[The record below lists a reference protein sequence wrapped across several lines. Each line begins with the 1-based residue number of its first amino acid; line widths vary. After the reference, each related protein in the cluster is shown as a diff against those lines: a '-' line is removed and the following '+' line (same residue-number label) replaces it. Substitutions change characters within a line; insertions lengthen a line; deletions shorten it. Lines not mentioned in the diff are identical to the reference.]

1 VRLPFK
7 FQTIR
12 QVLTVG
18 FSLLIVLL
26 LGAGAV
32 GWVSMNRMA
41 DQVSETLADAQQ
53 DAKQASDFSN
63 VVTQEI
69 QAANTY
75 LSDQDAKSD
84 AEFRRLGWEAHRLHR
99 DFGSHRD
106 AMAEQIMRTVAIDTT
121 LARVE
126 AAFALSHRL
135 TDLGRLDEAHAEA
148 QRARKMVPGLL
159 EQLTG
164 LEHSRAQQLAAMSAD
179 LRTQAT
185 ARSRLLVI
193 VISVATLL
201 AIMIVIRTGRAVA
214 RPLRL
219 LVKHAVQLSHGDLQQ
234 RTESEMPGE
243 FRTLAEAMNH
253 ATVALSRIAAG
264 AARTADEV
272 AQSAADL
279 ASASKQISASAGEV
293 ADAVEEVSHGAESQV
308 AQLRQ
313 VNEALDGIRTRGDNL
328 VGGAQEVHG
337 LASAIEAEAEAKRI
351 EIDRALKILFDV
363 RSIVEQAAAQV
374 RELNTS
380 ASEINKFVISVGRIA
395 EQTNLLSLN
404 AAIEAARAGEAGRG
418 FAVVAGEVRKLADQ
432 TQAAADDV
440 VKMTDS
446 VTTRVLA
453 TSKAMEQGVTQVGEI
468 ERVSHD
474 LDSALSTIL
483 AAAER
488 TRAAA
493 AMVTTAATENARA
506 VDSAAANLSLVARTA
521 ESHATS
527 AMEVSASTEE
537 QSAACE
543 QMSMAST
550 QLFHGSH
557 ALRDLVGELKTDGV
571 VGTTEMQT
579 PASAAAPAG
588 ENEGGAAE
596 DETPS
601 PHPRFTPPHPQPP
614 VKKVA

>member
-1 VRLPFK
+1 VKLPFK
-7 FQTIR
+7 FHTIR

-18 FSLLIVLL
+18 FSFLILLL

-32 GWVSMNRMA
+32 GWISMAQMANR
-41 DQVSETLADAQQ
+41 VSETLSDAQR

-84 AEFRRLGWEAHRLHR
+84 ADFRRLGWEAHRLHR
-99 DFGSHRD
+99 NFSTRRD
-106 AMAEQIMRTVAIDTT
+106 LLGEQIARTVAIDTT

-126 AAFALSHRL
+126 SSFALSHRL
-135 TDLGRLDEAHAEA
+135 TDLGRLDEAHVEA
-148 QRARKMVPGLL
+148 QKARKMVPGLL

-164 LEHSRAQQLAAMSAD
+164 LEHSRAQQLAAMSSD
-179 LRTQAT
+179 LRSQAT
-185 ARSRLLVI
+185 ARSRVLVS
-193 VISVATLL
+193 VILVATLL
-201 AIMIVIRTGRAVA
+201 AIMIVMRTGRAVG

-219 LVKHAVQLSHGDLQQ
+219 LVRHAVQLSQGDLQQ
-234 RTESEMPGE
+234 RTEGEMPGE
-243 FRTLAEAMNH
+243 FRTLADAMNH
-253 ATVALSRIAAG
+253 ATIALSKIASG

-272 AQSAADL
+272 AASASDL
-279 ASASKQISASAGEV
+279 LSASKQISASAGEV

-363 RSIVEQAAAQV
+363 RTIVEQAAGQV

-380 ASEINKFVISVGRIA
+380 ASEINKFVVSVSRIA

-440 VKMTDS
+440 VKMTES

-453 TSKAMEQGVTQVGEI
+453 TSKAMEQGVIQVGEI
-468 ERVSHD
+468 ERVSRE

-493 AMVTTAATENARA
+493 ATVTTAATENARA
-506 VDSAAANLSLVARTA
+506 VDSAAANLGLIARTA
-521 ESHATS
+521 ESHATA
-527 AMEVSASTEE
+527 AMQVSASTEE

-557 ALRDLVGELKTDGV
+557 TLRDLVGELKTETSVTPPATEGV
-571 VGTTEMQT
+571 
-579 PASAAAPAG
+579 
-588 ENEGGAAE
+588 AE
-596 DETPS
+596 ES
-601 PHPRFTPPHPQPP
+601 PHPRLTPPNPQPP
-614 VKKVA
+614 LARKVA

>member
-1 VRLPFK
+1 MKLPFK
-7 FQTIR
+7 FHTIR

-18 FSLLIVLL
+18 FSFLILLL

-32 GWVSMNRMA
+32 GWISMAQMANR
-41 DQVSETLADAQQ
+41 VSETLADAQR

-99 DFGSHRD
+99 NFSTRRD
-106 AMAEQIMRTVAIDTT
+106 LLGEQIARTVALDTT

-126 AAFALSHRL
+126 SSFALSHRL
-135 TDLGRLDEAHAEA
+135 TDLGRLDEAHVEA
-148 QRARKMVPGLL
+148 QKARKMVPGLL

-164 LEHSRAQQLAAMSAD
+164 LEHSRAQQLAAMSSD
-179 LRTQAT
+179 LRSQAT
-185 ARSRLLVI
+185 ARSRVLVS
-193 VISVATLL
+193 VILVATLL
-201 AIMIVIRTGRAVA
+201 AIMIVMRTGRAVG

-219 LVKHAVQLSHGDLQQ
+219 LVKHAVQLSQGDLQQ
-234 RTESEMPGE
+234 RAEGEMPGE
-243 FRTLAEAMNH
+243 FRTLADAMNH
-253 ATVALSRIAAG
+253 ATIALSKIASG
-264 AARTADEV
+264 AAKTADEV
-272 AQSAADL
+272 AASASDL
-279 ASASKQISASAGEV
+279 LSASKQISASAGEV

-363 RSIVEQAAAQV
+363 RTIVEQAAGQV

-380 ASEINKFVISVGRIA
+380 ASEINKFVVSVSRIA

-440 VKMTDS
+440 VKMTES

-453 TSKAMEQGVTQVGEI
+453 TSKAMEQGVIQVGEI
-468 ERVSHD
+468 ERVSRE

-493 AMVTTAATENARA
+493 ATVTTAATENARA
-506 VDSAAANLSLVARTA
+506 VDSAAANLGLIARTA
-521 ESHATS
+521 ESHATA
-527 AMEVSASTEE
+527 AMQVSASTEE

-557 ALRDLVGELKTDGV
+557 TLRDLVGELKTETSV
-571 VGTTEMQT
+571 TPPATE
-579 PASAAAPAG
+579 AV
-588 ENEGGAAE
+588 AE
-596 DETPS
+596 ES
-601 PHPRFTPPHPQPP
+601 PHPRLTPPNPQPP
-614 VKKVA
+614 LARKVA

>member
-1 VRLPFK
+1 MRTFYR

-18 FSLLIVLL
+18 FSFLILLLIS
-26 LGAGAV
+26 AGAV
-32 GWVSMNRMA
+32 GWFSMTRMA
-41 DQVSETLADAQQ
+41 DEVTKTLAGAQQ

-75 LSDQDAKSD
+75 LSDQDSKSEAD
-84 AEFRRLGWEAHRLHR
+84 FRRLGWEAHRLHR
-99 DFGSHRD
+99 TFTSNPD
-106 AMAEQIMRTVAIDTT
+106 ALAEQIVRTVAIDTT

-126 AAFALSHRL
+126 SAFALSHRL
-135 TDLGRLDEAHAEA
+135 TDLGRLDDAHTEA
-148 QRARKMVPGLL
+148 QRARKLVPSLL

-164 LEHSRAQQLAAMSAD
+164 LEHARAQQLSAMSD
-179 LRTQAT
+179 SLRSQSV
-185 ARSRLLVI
+185 ARSRLLVSVI
-193 VISVATLL
+193 VIATLI
-201 AIMIVIRTGRAVA
+201 AIMIVLRTGRAVG

-234 RTESEMPGE
+234 RTEGDMPGE
-243 FRTLAEAMNH
+243 FRTLADAMNH
-253 ATVALSRIAAG
+253 ATIALSRIASG
-264 AARTADEV
+264 AATTAEEV
-272 AQSAADL
+272 AQSASDL
-279 ASASKQISASAGEV
+279 LSASKQISASAGEV

-328 VGGAQEVHG
+328 VGGAQEVHS
-337 LASAIEAEAEAKRI
+337 LASAIEAEAQDKRV

-363 RSIVEQAAAQV
+363 RTIVEQAAGQV
-374 RELNTS
+374 RELNTT
-380 ASEINKFVISVGRIA
+380 ATDINKFVVSVSRIA

-418 FAVVAGEVRKLADQ
+418 FGVVASEVRKLADQ

-440 VKMTDS
+440 VKMTET
-446 VTTRVLA
+446 VTMRVAA
-453 TSKAMEQGVTQVGEI
+453 TSKAMEQGVVQVGEI
-468 ERVSHD
+468 ERVSRE

-488 TRAAA
+488 TRTAAA
-493 AMVTTAATENARA
+493 TVTTAATENARA
-506 VDSAAANLSLVARTA
+506 VDSAAANLGLVARTA
-521 ESHATS
+521 ESHATA

-557 ALRDLVGELKTDGV
+557 VLRDLVGELKTSAPVAPVESEAGKPVDS
-571 VGTTEMQT
+571 GTVLK
-579 PASAAAPAG
+579 PIP
-588 ENEGGAAE
+588 
-596 DETPS
+596 
-601 PHPRFTPPHPQPP
+601 TPPHSSPQ
-614 VKKVA
+614 VKRVA

>member
-1 VRLPFK
+1 MRTFYR

-18 FSLLIVLL
+18 FSFLILLLIS
-26 LGAGAV
+26 AGAV
-32 GWVSMNRMA
+32 GWFSMRRMA
-41 DQVSETLADAQQ
+41 DDVTRTLAGAEQ
-53 DAKQASDFSN
+53 DARQASDFSN

-75 LSDQDAKSD
+75 LSDQDSKSD
-84 AEFRRLGWEAHRLHR
+84 ADFRALGWEAHRLHR
-99 DFGSHRD
+99 NFASNPD
-106 AMAEQIMRTVAIDTT
+106 ALAEQIVRTVAIDTT

-126 AAFALSHRL
+126 SAFALSHRL

-148 QRARKMVPGLL
+148 QRARKLVPSLL

-164 LEHSRAQQLAAMSAD
+164 LEHSRAKQLAAMSD
-179 LRTQAT
+179 RLRSQSV
-185 ARSRLLVI
+185 ARSRLLVSVI
-193 VISVATLL
+193 VIATLIAL
-201 AIMIVIRTGRAVA
+201 MIVLRTGRAVG

-219 LVKHAVQLSHGDLQQ
+219 LVRHAVQLSHGDLQQ
-234 RTESEMPGE
+234 RTEGDMPGE
-243 FRTLAEAMNH
+243 FRTLADAMNH
-253 ATVALSRIAAG
+253 ATIALSRIASG
-264 AARTADEV
+264 AATTAEEV
-272 AQSAADL
+272 AQSASDL

-328 VGGAQEVHG
+328 VGGAQEVHS
-337 LASAIEAEAEAKRI
+337 LASAIEAEAQDKRV

-363 RSIVEQAAAQV
+363 RTIVEQAAGQV
-374 RELNTS
+374 RELNTT
-380 ASEINKFVISVGRIA
+380 ATDINKFVVSVSRIA

-418 FAVVAGEVRKLADQ
+418 FGVVASEVRKLADQ

-440 VKMTDS
+440 VKMTET
-446 VTTRVLA
+446 VTMRVAA
-453 TSKAMEQGVTQVGEI
+453 TSKAMEQGVIQVGEI
-468 ERVSHD
+468 ERVSRE
-474 LDSALSTIL
+474 LDAALSTIL
-483 AAAER
+483 AAAEKTR
-488 TRAAA
+488 TAAA
-493 AMVTTAATENARA
+493 GVTTAATENARA
-506 VDSAAANLSLVARTA
+506 VDSAAANLGLVARTA
-521 ESHATS
+521 ESHATA

-557 ALRDLVGELKTDGV
+557 VLRDLVGELKTTAAVVPAQPEPSKPVDSGV
-571 VGTTEMQT
+571 L
-579 PASAAAPAG
+579 
-588 ENEGGAAE
+588 
-596 DETPS
+596 
-601 PHPRFTPPHPQPP
+601 PRPLTTPPHPSPA
-614 VKKVA
+614 VKRVA

>member
-1 VRLPFK
+1 MRLTFK

-12 QVLTVG
+12 QVLAVG
-18 FSLLIVLL
+18 FSFLILLL

-32 GWVSMNRMA
+32 GWISMAQMA
-41 DQVSETLADAQQ
+41 DRVTETLADAQQ

-84 AEFRRLGWEAHRLHR
+84 ADFRRLGWEAHRLPRNFNARR
-99 DFGSHRD
+99 DV
-106 AMAEQIMRTVAIDTT
+106 AEQIARTVAIDTT

-126 AAFALSHRL
+126 SSFALSHRL

-148 QRARKMVPGLL
+148 QKARKMVPGLL

-164 LEHSRAQQLAAMSAD
+164 LEHSRAQQLAGMSAD
-179 LRTQAT
+179 LRGQAT
-185 ARSRLLVI
+185 ERSRILVS
-193 VISVATLL
+193 VIIVATLL
-201 AIMIVIRTGRAVA
+201 ALMIVLRTGRAVG
-214 RPLRL
+214 RPLRA
-219 LVKHAVQLSHGDLQQ
+219 LVRHAVQLSHGDLQQ
-234 RTESEMPGE
+234 RTEGEMPGE
-243 FRTLAEAMNH
+243 FRTLADAMNH
-253 ATVALSRIAAG
+253 ATIALSRIASG
-264 AARTADEV
+264 AAKTADEV
-272 AQSAADL
+272 AQSASDL
-279 ASASKQISASAGEV
+279 LSASKQISASAGEV

-351 EIDRALKILFDV
+351 DIDRSLKILFDV
-363 RSIVEQAAAQV
+363 RTIVEQAAGQV

-380 ASEINKFVISVGRIA
+380 ANEINKFVISVSRIA

-440 VKMTDS
+440 VKMTES
-446 VTTRVLA
+446 VMTRVLA
-453 TSKAMEQGVTQVGEI
+453 TSKAMEQGVKQVGEI
-468 ERVSHD
+468 ELVSRE
-474 LDSALSTIL
+474 LDSALTTIL

-493 AMVTTAATENARA
+493 SAVTTAATENARA
-506 VDSAAANLSLVARTA
+506 VDSAAANLGLVARTA
-521 ESHATS
+521 ESHATA
-527 AMEVSASTEE
+527 AMQVSASTEE

-557 ALRDLVGELKTDGV
+557 VLRDLVGELKT
-571 VGTTEMQT
+571 
-579 PASAAAPAG
+579 
-588 ENEGGAAE
+588 
-596 DETPS
+596 ETPVTPLATEAVAQES
-601 PHPRFTPPHPQPP
+601 RHPRLTPPHPQPP
-614 VKKVA
+614 LARKVA

>member
-1 VRLPFK
+1 MKLTFK

-12 QVLTVG
+12 QVLAVG
-18 FSLLIVLL
+18 FSFLILLL

-32 GWVSMNRMA
+32 GWISMAQMA
-41 DQVSETLADAQQ
+41 DRVTETLADAQQ

-99 DFGSHRD
+99 NFSARRD
-106 AMAEQIMRTVAIDTT
+106 VAEQIGRTVAIDTT

-126 AAFALSHRL
+126 SSFALSHRL

-148 QRARKMVPGLL
+148 QKARKMVPGLL

-164 LEHSRAQQLAAMSAD
+164 LEHSRAQQLAGMSAD
-179 LRTQAT
+179 LRGQAT
-185 ARSRLLVI
+185 ARSRILVS
-193 VISVATLL
+193 VIIVATLL
-201 AIMIVIRTGRAVA
+201 ALMIVLRTGRAVG
-214 RPLRL
+214 RPLRA
-219 LVKHAVQLSHGDLQQ
+219 LVKHAVQLSLGDLQQ
-234 RTESEMPGE
+234 RTEGEMPGE
-243 FRTLAEAMNH
+243 FRTLADAMNH
-253 ATVALSRIAAG
+253 ATIALSRIASG
-264 AARTADEV
+264 AAKTADEV
-272 AQSAADL
+272 AQSASDL
-279 ASASKQISASAGEV
+279 LSASKQISASAGEV

-351 EIDRALKILFDV
+351 DIDRALKILFDV
-363 RSIVEQAAAQV
+363 RTIVEQAAGQV

-380 ASEINKFVISVGRIA
+380 ASEINKFVVSVSRIA

-440 VKMTDS
+440 VKMTES

-453 TSKAMEQGVTQVGEI
+453 TSKAMEQGVIQVGEI
-468 ERVSHD
+468 ERVSRE

-488 TRAAA
+488 ARAAA
-493 AMVTTAATENARA
+493 SAVTTAATENARA
-506 VDSAAANLSLVARTA
+506 VDSAATNLGLVARTA
-521 ESHATS
+521 ESHATA
-527 AMEVSASTEE
+527 AMQVSASTEE

-557 ALRDLVGELKTDGV
+557 VLRDLVGELKT
-571 VGTTEMQT
+571 
-579 PASAAAPAG
+579 
-588 ENEGGAAE
+588 
-596 DETPS
+596 ETPVTPLATEAVAQVS
-601 PHPRFTPPHPQPP
+601 PHPRLTPPHPQPP
-614 VKKVA
+614 LARKVA

>member
-1 VRLPFK
+1 MRLPFK

-18 FSLLIVLL
+18 FGFLILLM

-32 GWVSMNRMA
+32 GWVSMAQMA
-41 DQVSETLADAQQ
+41 DRVTETLANAQQ

-99 DFGSHRD
+99 NFGADGIVSAD
-106 AMAEQIMRTVAIDTT
+106 QTARTVAIDTT

-126 AAFALSHRL
+126 SSFALSHRL
-135 TDLGRLDEAHAEA
+135 TDLGRLDEAHVEA
-148 QRARKMVPGLL
+148 QKARRMVPGLL
-159 EQLTG
+159 EQLTK
-164 LEHSRAQQLAAMSAD
+164 LEHSRAQQLAGMSAD
-179 LRTQAT
+179 LRGQAT
-185 ARSRLLVI
+185 ARSRILV
-193 VISVATLL
+193 SVVMVAMLL
-201 AIMIVIRTGRAVA
+201 AIMIVIRTGRAVG

-219 LVKHAVQLSHGDLQQ
+219 LVRHAVQLSHGDLQQ
-234 RTESEMPGE
+234 RTEGEMPGE
-243 FRTLAEAMNH
+243 FRTLADAMNH
-253 ATVALSRIAAG
+253 ATIALSRIASG
-264 AARTADEV
+264 AAKTADEV
-272 AQSAADL
+272 AQSASDL
-279 ASASKQISASAGEV
+279 LSASKQISASAGEV

-351 EIDRALKILFDV
+351 DIDRALKILFDV
-363 RSIVEQAAAQV
+363 RTIVEQAAAQV

-380 ASEINKFVISVGRIA
+380 ASEINKFVVSVSRIA

-440 VKMTDS
+440 VKMTES
-446 VTTRVLA
+446 VTTRVQA

-468 ERVSHD
+468 ERVSRE

-493 AMVTTAATENARA
+493 ATVTTAATENARA
-506 VDSAAANLSLVARTA
+506 VDSAAANLGLVARTA
-521 ESHATS
+521 ESHATA
-527 AMEVSASTEE
+527 AMQVSASTEE

-557 ALRDLVGELKTDGV
+557 TLRDLVGELKTD
-571 VGTTEMQT
+571 T
-579 PASAAAPAG
+579 PVTPLPT
-588 ENEGGAAE
+588 
-596 DETPS
+596 DEVAKES
-601 PHPRFTPPHPQPP
+601 PHPRLTPPNPQPP
-614 VKKVA
+614 LAKKVA

>member
-1 VRLPFK
+1 MKLPFK
-7 FQTIR
+7 FHTIR

-18 FSLLIVLL
+18 FSFLILLL

-32 GWVSMNRMA
+32 GWISMAQMANR
-41 DQVSETLADAQQ
+41 VSETLADAQR

-99 DFGSHRD
+99 NFSTRRD
-106 AMAEQIMRTVAIDTT
+106 LLGEQIARTVALDTT

-126 AAFALSHRL
+126 SSFALSHRL
-135 TDLGRLDEAHAEA
+135 TDLGRLDEAHVEA
-148 QRARKMVPGLL
+148 QKARKMVPGLL

-164 LEHSRAQQLAAMSAD
+164 LEHSRAQQLAAMSSD
-179 LRTQAT
+179 LRSQAT
-185 ARSRLLVI
+185 ARSRVLVS
-193 VISVATLL
+193 VILVATLL
-201 AIMIVIRTGRAVA
+201 AIMIVMRTGRAVG

-219 LVKHAVQLSHGDLQQ
+219 LVKHAVQLSQGDLQQ
-234 RTESEMPGE
+234 RAEGEMPGE
-243 FRTLAEAMNH
+243 FRTLADAMNH
-253 ATVALSRIAAG
+253 ATIALSKIASG
-264 AARTADEV
+264 AAKTADEV
-272 AQSAADL
+272 AASASDL
-279 ASASKQISASAGEV
+279 LSASKQISASAGEV

-363 RSIVEQAAAQV
+363 RTIVEQAAGQV

-380 ASEINKFVISVGRIA
+380 ASEINKFVVSVSRIA

-440 VKMTDS
+440 VKMTES

-453 TSKAMEQGVTQVGEI
+453 TSKAMEQGVIQVGEI
-468 ERVSHD
+468 ERVSRE

-493 AMVTTAATENARA
+493 ATVTTAATENARA
-506 VDSAAANLSLVARTA
+506 VDSAAANLGLIARTA
-521 ESHATS
+521 ESHATA
-527 AMEVSASTEE
+527 AMQVSASTEE

-557 ALRDLVGELKTDGV
+557 TLRDLVGELKTETSVTPPATEAV
-571 VGTTEMQT
+571 VE
-579 PASAAAPAG
+579 
-588 ENEGGAAE
+588 E
-596 DETPS
+596 S
-601 PHPRFTPPHPQPP
+601 PHPRLTPPNPQPP
-614 VKKVA
+614 LARKVA

>member
-1 VRLPFK
+1 MISSFRFT
-7 FQTIR
+7 TIR
-12 QVLTVG
+12 QVLTIG
-18 FSLLIVLL
+18 FTLLIVLL
-26 LGAGAV
+26 LAAGAV
-32 GWVSMNRMA
+32 GWISMRRMA
-41 DQVSETLADAQQ
+41 MDVGQTLADAQL

-75 LSDQDAKSD
+75 LSDQDTKSE

-99 DFGSHRD
+99 TFSTRQD
-106 AMAEQIMRTVAIDTT
+106 MLAEQIARTVAIDTT

-135 TDLGRLDEAHAEA
+135 TDLGRLDEAHVEA
-148 QRARKMVPGLL
+148 QNARRMVPSLL

-164 LEHSRAQQLAAMSAD
+164 LEHSRAQQLAGMA
-179 LRTQAT
+179 AT
-185 ARSRLLVI
+185 LQSQSIARSRLLVSVI
-193 VISVATLL
+193 VIATLL
-201 AIMIVIRTGRAVA
+201 ALMIVVRTGRAVG

-234 RTESEMPGE
+234 RTEGEMPGE
-243 FRTLAEAMNH
+243 FRTLADAMNH
-253 ATVALSRIAAG
+253 ATAALSRIASG

-272 AQSAADL
+272 AQSASDL

-351 EIDRALKILFDV
+351 EIDRALTILFDV
-363 RSIVEQAAAQV
+363 RTIVQQAAAEV
-374 RELNTS
+374 RELNTT
-380 ASEINKFVISVGRIA
+380 ASDINKFVISVSRIA

-440 VKMTDS
+440 VKMTET
-446 VTTRVLA
+446 VTARVAA
-453 TSKAMEQGVTQVGEI
+453 TSKAMEQGVSQVGEI
-468 ERVSHD
+468 ERVSRE

-483 AAAER
+483 GAAER

-493 AMVTTAATENARA
+493 GMVTTAATENARA
-506 VDSAAANLSLVARTA
+506 VESAAANLGLVARTA

-557 ALRDLVGELKTDGV
+557 ALLDLVSELKTA
-571 VGTTEMQT
+571 T
-579 PASAAAPAG
+579 PITPPTNEAVPEKPAG
-588 ENEGGAAE
+588 
-596 DETPS
+596 
-601 PHPRFTPPHPQPP
+601 PRLTPPRPRPP
-614 VKKVA
+614 EVKKVA

>member
-1 VRLPFK
+1 MKLGYR

-12 QVLTVG
+12 EVLTVG
-18 FSLLIVLL
+18 FSFLILL
-26 LGAGAV
+26 LLSAGAV
-32 GWVSMNRMA
+32 GWVSMTRMA
-41 DQVSETLADAQQ
+41 DQVTLALAEAQQ

-63 VVTQEI
+63 VVTQEV

-75 LSDQDAKSD
+75 LSDQDARSD
-84 AEFRRLGWEAHRLHR
+84 ADFRRLGWEAHRLHR
-99 DFGSHRD
+99 SFSSRPDVL
-106 AMAEQIMRTVAIDTT
+106 AEQILRTVAIDTT

-126 AAFALSHRL
+126 SAFALSHRL
-135 TDLGRLDEAHAEA
+135 TDLGRFDDAHAEA
-148 QRARKMVPGLL
+148 QRARKLVPSLL

-164 LEHSRAQQLAAMSAD
+164 LEHARAQQLSRTSD
-179 LRTQAT
+179 TLRAQSV
-185 ARSRLLVI
+185 ARSRLLVS
-193 VISVATLL
+193 VIIVATLI
-201 AIMIVIRTGRAVA
+201 AIMIVMRTGSAVGK
-214 RPLRL
+214 PLRL

-234 RTESEMPGE
+234 NIEGDMPGE
-243 FRTLAEAMNH
+243 FRTLADAMNH
-253 ATVALSRIAAG
+253 ATIALSRIASG
-264 AARTADEV
+264 AAKTADEV
-272 AQSAADL
+272 AQSASDL

-328 VGGAQEVHG
+328 VGGAQEVHS
-337 LASAIEAEAEAKRI
+337 LASAIEAEAESKRV

-363 RSIVEQAAAQV
+363 RSIVEQAAGQV
-374 RELNTS
+374 RELSTT
-380 ASEINKFVISVGRIA
+380 ASDINKFVVSVGRIA

-418 FAVVAGEVRKLADQ
+418 FGVVAGEVRKLADQ

-440 VKMTDS
+440 VKMTET
-446 VTTRVLA
+446 VTMRVAA

-474 LDSALSTIL
+474 LDAALSTIL

-493 AMVTTAATENARA
+493 AGVTTAATENARA
-506 VDSAAANLSLVARTA
+506 VDSAAANLGLVARTA
-521 ESHATS
+521 ESHATA

-557 ALRDLVGELKTDGV
+557 MLIHLVSELKTTV
-571 VGTTEMQT
+571 V
-579 PASAAAPAG
+579 SSAPAP
-588 ENEGGAAE
+588 EPESLGAVK
-596 DETPS
+596 PI
-601 PHPRFTPPHPQPP
+601 PTPPHPSPRI
-614 VKKVA
+614 KRVA

>member
-1 VRLPFK
+1 MKSLYR

-18 FSLLIVLL
+18 FTFLILLLIS
-26 LGAGAV
+26 AGAV
-32 GWVSMNRMA
+32 GWVSMSRMA
-41 DQVSETLADAQQ
+41 DEVSRTLSDAQQ
-53 DAKQASDFSN
+53 DARQASDFSN

-75 LSDQDAKSD
+75 LSDQDSRSD
-84 AEFRRLGWEAHRLHR
+84 ADFRRLGWEAHSLHR
-99 DFGSHRD
+99 NFNSGSD
-106 AMAEQIMRTVAIDTT
+106 AIAEQIARTVAIDTT
-121 LARVE
+121 LASVE
-126 AAFALSHRL
+126 SAFALSHRL
-135 TDLGRLDEAHAEA
+135 TDLGRLDEAHVEA
-148 QRARKMVPGLL
+148 QRARKMVPPLL

-164 LEHSRAQQLAAMSAD
+164 LEHARATQLASMSD
-179 LRTQAT
+179 NLRKQSV
-185 ARSRLLVI
+185 ARSRLLVSVI
-193 VISVATLL
+193 VVATLI
-201 AIMIVIRTGRAVA
+201 AIMIVMRTGRAVG

-219 LVKHAVQLSHGDLQQ
+219 LVRHAVQLSHGDLQQ
-234 RTESEMPGE
+234 RTDADMPGE
-243 FRTLAEAMNH
+243 FRTLADAMNH
-253 ATVALSRIAAG
+253 ASIALSRIVSG
-264 AARTADEV
+264 AATTAEEV
-272 AQSAADL
+272 AQSASDL

-328 VGGAQEVHG
+328 VGGAQEVHS
-337 LASAIEAEAEAKRI
+337 LASSIEAEAHDKRL

-363 RSIVEQAAAQV
+363 RTIVEQAAAQV
-374 RELNTS
+374 RELNTT
-380 ASEINKFVISVGRIA
+380 ATDINKFVVSVSRIA

-418 FAVVAGEVRKLADQ
+418 FGVVASEVRKLADQ

-440 VKMTDS
+440 VKMTET
-446 VTTRVLA
+446 VTTRVAA
-453 TSKAMEQGVTQVGEI
+453 TSKAMEQGVIQVGEI
-468 ERVSHD
+468 ERVSRE

-483 AAAER
+483 SAAER
-488 TRAAA
+488 TRTAASA
-493 AMVTTAATENARA
+493 VTTAATENARA

-543 QMSMAST
+543 QMSLAST

-557 ALRDLVGELKTDGV
+557 VLRDLVGELKT
-571 VGTTEMQT
+571 
-579 PASAAAPAG
+579 AAPV
-588 ENEGGAAE
+588 AAVE
-596 DETPS
+596 AKPVESS
-601 PHPRFTPPHPQPP
+601 PMARPIPTPPHPSPQ
-614 VKKVA
+614 VKRVA

>member
-1 VRLPFK
+1 MKSLYR

-18 FSLLIVLL
+18 FSFLIFLLIS
-26 LGAGAV
+26 AGAV
-32 GWVSMNRMA
+32 GWVSMRRMA
-41 DQVSETLADAQQ
+41 DDVTRTLGDAQQ

-75 LSDQDAKSD
+75 LSDQDSKSD
-84 AEFRRLGWEAHRLHR
+84 ADFRRLGWEAHRLHR
-99 DFGSHRD
+99 TFGSGPD
-106 AMAEQIMRTVAIDTT
+106 ALAEQIARTVAIDTT

-126 AAFALSHRL
+126 SAFALSHRL
-135 TDLGRLDEAHAEA
+135 TDLGRLDDAHVEA
-148 QRARKMVPGLL
+148 QRARKLVPSLL

-164 LEHSRAQQLAAMSAD
+164 LEHARAQQLAAMSQS
-179 LRTQAT
+179 LRNQSV
-185 ARSRLLVI
+185 ARSRLLVSVI
-193 VISVATLL
+193 VVATLI
-201 AIMIVIRTGRAVA
+201 AIMIVMRTGRAVG

-234 RTESEMPGE
+234 RTVGDMPGE
-243 FRTLAEAMNH
+243 FQTLADAMNH
-253 ATVALSRIAAG
+253 ATISLSRIASG
-264 AARTADEV
+264 AAKTAEEV
-272 AQSAADL
+272 AHSASDL

-313 VNEALDGIRTRGDNL
+313 VNEALDSIRTRGDNL
-328 VGGAQEVHG
+328 VGGAQEVHS
-337 LASAIEAEAEAKRI
+337 LASSIEAEAHDKRL

-363 RSIVEQAAAQV
+363 RTIVEQAAGQV
-374 RELNTS
+374 RELNTT
-380 ASEINKFVISVGRIA
+380 ATDINKFVVSVSRIA

-418 FAVVAGEVRKLADQ
+418 FGVVAGEVRKLADQ

-440 VKMTDS
+440 VKMTDT
-446 VTTRVLA
+446 VTMRVAA
-453 TSKAMEQGVTQVGEI
+453 TSKAMEQGVIQVGEI
-468 ERVSHD
+468 ERVSRE

-483 AAAER
+483 SAAER
-488 TRAAA
+488 TRTAA

-506 VDSAAANLSLVARTA
+506 VDSAAANLGLVARTA
-521 ESHATS
+521 ESHATA

-557 ALRDLVGELKTDGV
+557 ALLDLVGELKT
-571 VGTTEMQT
+571 
-579 PASAAAPAG
+579 AAPV
-588 ENEGGAAE
+588 
-596 DETPS
+596 TPVEPKPVAS
-601 PHPRFTPPHPQPP
+601 DTVPRSIPTPPHPSPR
-614 VKKVA
+614 VKRVA

>member
-1 VRLPFK
+1 
-7 FQTIR
+7 
-12 QVLTVG
+12 
-18 FSLLIVLL
+18 
-26 LGAGAV
+26 
-32 GWVSMNRMA
+32 
-41 DQVSETLADAQQ
+41 
-53 DAKQASDFSN
+53 
-63 VVTQEI
+63 
-69 QAANTY
+69 
-75 LSDQDAKSD
+75 
-84 AEFRRLGWEAHRLHR
+84 
-99 DFGSHRD
+99 
-106 AMAEQIMRTVAIDTT
+106 
-121 LARVE
+121 
-126 AAFALSHRL
+126 L
-135 TDLGRLDEAHAEA
+135 TDLGRLVETHVEA
-148 QRARKMVPGLL
+148 QKARKMVPGLL

-164 LEHSRAQQLAAMSAD
+164 LEHSRAQQLAAMSSD
-179 LRTQAT
+179 LRSQAT
-185 ARSRLLVI
+185 ARSRVLVS
-193 VISVATLL
+193 VILVATLL
-201 AIMIVIRTGRAVA
+201 AIMIVMRTGRAVG

-219 LVKHAVQLSHGDLQQ
+219 LVRHAVQLSQGDLQQ
-234 RTESEMPGE
+234 RTEGEMPGE
-243 FRTLAEAMNH
+243 FRTLADAMNH
-253 ATVALSRIAAG
+253 ATIALSKIASG

-272 AQSAADL
+272 AASASDL
-279 ASASKQISASAGEV
+279 LSASKQISASAGEV

-363 RSIVEQAAAQV
+363 RTIVEQAAGQV

-380 ASEINKFVISVGRIA
+380 ASEINKFVVSVSRIA

-440 VKMTDS
+440 VKMTES

-453 TSKAMEQGVTQVGEI
+453 TSKAMEQGVIQVGEI
-468 ERVSHD
+468 ERVSRE

-493 AMVTTAATENARA
+493 ATVTTAATENARA
-506 VDSAAANLSLVARTA
+506 VDSAAANLGLIARTA
-521 ESHATS
+521 ESHATA
-527 AMEVSASTEE
+527 AMQVSASTEE

-557 ALRDLVGELKTDGV
+557 TLRDLVGELKTETSVTPPATEGV
-571 VGTTEMQT
+571 
-579 PASAAAPAG
+579 
-588 ENEGGAAE
+588 AE
-596 DETPS
+596 ES
-601 PHPRFTPPHPQPP
+601 PHPRLTPPNPQPP
-614 VKKVA
+614 LARKVA

>member
-1 VRLPFK
+1 VKSLYR

-18 FSLLIVLL
+18 FTFLILLLIS
-26 LGAGAV
+26 AGAV
-32 GWVSMNRMA
+32 GWVSMSRMA
-41 DQVSETLADAQQ
+41 DEVSRTLSDAQQ
-53 DAKQASDFSN
+53 DARQASDFSN

-75 LSDQDAKSD
+75 LSDQDSRSD
-84 AEFRRLGWEAHRLHR
+84 ADFRRLGWEAHSLHR
-99 DFGSHRD
+99 NFNSGSD
-106 AMAEQIMRTVAIDTT
+106 AIAEQIARTVAIDTT
-121 LARVE
+121 LASVE
-126 AAFALSHRL
+126 SAFALSHRL
-135 TDLGRLDEAHAEA
+135 TDLGRLDEAHVEA
-148 QRARKMVPGLL
+148 QRARKMVPPLL

-164 LEHSRAQQLAAMSAD
+164 LEHARATQLASMSD
-179 LRTQAT
+179 NLRKQSV
-185 ARSRLLVI
+185 ARSRLLVSVI
-193 VISVATLL
+193 VVATLI
-201 AIMIVIRTGRAVA
+201 AIMIVLRTGRAVG

-219 LVKHAVQLSHGDLQQ
+219 LVRHAVQLSQGDLQQ
-234 RTESEMPGE
+234 RTDADMPGE
-243 FRTLAEAMNH
+243 FRTLADAMNH
-253 ATVALSRIAAG
+253 ASIALSRIVSG
-264 AARTADEV
+264 AATTAEEV
-272 AQSAADL
+272 AQSASDL

-328 VGGAQEVHG
+328 VGGAQEVHS
-337 LASAIEAEAEAKRI
+337 LASSIEAEAHDKRL

-363 RSIVEQAAAQV
+363 RTIVEQAAAQV
-374 RELNTS
+374 RELNTT
-380 ASEINKFVISVGRIA
+380 ATDINKFVVSVSRIA

-418 FAVVAGEVRKLADQ
+418 FGVVASEVRKLADQ

-440 VKMTDS
+440 VKMTET
-446 VTTRVLA
+446 VTTRVAA
-453 TSKAMEQGVTQVGEI
+453 TTKAMEQGVIQVGEI
-468 ERVSHD
+468 ERVSRE

-483 AAAER
+483 SAAER
-488 TRAAA
+488 TRTAASA
-493 AMVTTAATENARA
+493 VTTAATENARA

-543 QMSMAST
+543 QMSLAST

-557 ALRDLVGELKTDGV
+557 VLRDLVGELKT
-571 VGTTEMQT
+571 
-579 PASAAAPAG
+579 AAPVPAVESEPVKPIDSG
-588 ENEGGAAE
+588 
-596 DETPS
+596 
-601 PHPRFTPPHPQPP
+601 HVPRPIPTPPHPSPQ
-614 VKKVA
+614 VKRVA

>member
-1 VRLPFK
+1 MRLTFK

-12 QVLTVG
+12 QVLAVG
-18 FSLLIVLL
+18 FSFLILLL

-32 GWVSMNRMA
+32 GWISMAQMA
-41 DQVSETLADAQQ
+41 DRVTETLADAQQ

-84 AEFRRLGWEAHRLHR
+84 ADFRRLGWEAHRLPRNFNARR
-99 DFGSHRD
+99 DV
-106 AMAEQIMRTVAIDTT
+106 AEQIARTVAIDTT

-126 AAFALSHRL
+126 SSFALSHRL

-148 QRARKMVPGLL
+148 QKARKMVPGLL

-164 LEHSRAQQLAAMSAD
+164 LEHSRAQQLAGMSAD
-179 LRTQAT
+179 LRGQAM
-185 ARSRLLVI
+185 ARSRILVS
-193 VISVATLL
+193 VIIVATLL
-201 AIMIVIRTGRAVA
+201 ALLIVLRTGRAVG
-214 RPLRL
+214 RPLRA
-219 LVKHAVQLSHGDLQQ
+219 LVRHAVQLSHGDLQQ
-234 RTESEMPGE
+234 RTEGEMPGE
-243 FRTLAEAMNH
+243 FRTLADAMNH
-253 ATVALSRIAAG
+253 ATIALSRIASG
-264 AARTADEV
+264 AAKTADEV
-272 AQSAADL
+272 AQSASDL
-279 ASASKQISASAGEV
+279 LSASKQISASAGEV

-351 EIDRALKILFDV
+351 DIDRSLKILFDV
-363 RSIVEQAAAQV
+363 RTIVEQAAAQV

-380 ASEINKFVISVGRIA
+380 ASEINKFVVSVSRIA

-440 VKMTDS
+440 VKMTES

-453 TSKAMEQGVTQVGEI
+453 TSKAMEQGVKQVGEI
-468 ERVSHD
+468 EMVSRE
-474 LDSALSTIL
+474 LDSALTTIL

-493 AMVTTAATENARA
+493 SAVTTAATENARA
-506 VDSAAANLSLVARTA
+506 VDSAAANLGLVARTA
-521 ESHATS
+521 ESHATA
-527 AMEVSASTEE
+527 AMQVSASTEE

-557 ALRDLVGELKTDGV
+557 TLRDLVGELKTETPV
-571 VGTTEMQT
+571 TPLTTEVV
-579 PASAAAPAG
+579 
-588 ENEGGAAE
+588 AE
-596 DETPS
+596 ES
-601 PHPRFTPPHPQPP
+601 PHPRLTPPNPRPP
-614 VKKVA
+614 LAKKVA

>member
-1 VRLPFK
+1 MRLPFR
-7 FQTIR
+7 FRTIR
-12 QVLTVG
+12 QILTIG
-18 FSLLIVLL
+18 FSFLIMLL

-32 GWVSMNRMA
+32 GWISMTGMA
-41 DQVSETLADAQQ
+41 ERVSEALADAQA

-99 DFGSHRD
+99 SFNTRRD
-106 AMAEQIMRTVAIDTT
+106 ILADQIAKTVAIDTT

-126 AAFALSHRL
+126 SAFALSHRL
-135 TDLGRLDEAHAEA
+135 TDLGRLDEAHAQAQEA
-148 QRARKMVPGLL
+148 RRMVPSLL
-159 EQLTG
+159 QQLTG
-164 LEHSRAQQLAAMSAD
+164 LEHSRAQQLAAISAD
-179 LRTQAT
+179 LRGQSV
-185 ARSRLLVI
+185 ARSRLLVSVI
-193 VISVATLL
+193 VVATLL
-201 AIMIVIRTGRAVA
+201 AIMIVIRMGRAVG

-219 LVKHAVQLSHGDLQQ
+219 LVRHAVQLSHGDLQQ
-234 RTESEMPGE
+234 RTEGEMPGE
-243 FRTLAEAMNH
+243 FRTLADAMNH
-253 ATVALSRIAAG
+253 ATIALSRIAMG
-264 AARTADEV
+264 AAKTADEV
-272 AQSAADL
+272 AQSASDL

-328 VGGAQEVHG
+328 VGGAQEVHS
-337 LASAIEAEAEAKRI
+337 LASAIEAEAQSKRVD
-351 EIDRALKILFDV
+351 IDRALKILFDV
-363 RSIVEQAAAQV
+363 RSIVQQAAAQV
-374 RELNTS
+374 RELNTT
-380 ASEINKFVISVGRIA
+380 AGDINKFVVSVSRIA

-440 VKMTDS
+440 VKMTES
-446 VTTRVLA
+446 VTSRVLA
-453 TSKAMEQGVTQVGEI
+453 TSKAMEQGVVQVGEI
-468 ERVSHD
+468 ERVSRE
-474 LDSALSTIL
+474 LDGALSTIL
-483 AAAER
+483 AAAEK

-493 AMVTTAATENARA
+493 GAVTTAATENAQA
-506 VDSAAANLSLVARTA
+506 VDSAAANLGLIARTA
-521 ESHATS
+521 ESHATA
-527 AMEVSASTEE
+527 AMQVSASTEE

-557 ALRDLVGELKTDGV
+557 ALLDLVGELKTATPV
-571 VGTTEMQT
+571 TTVK
-579 PASAAAPAG
+579 S
-588 ENEGGAAE
+588 EGIDKPEGLE
-596 DETPS
+596 SRKPKPIT
-601 PHPRFTPPHPQPP
+601 TPPHPSPQ
-614 VKKVA
+614 VKRVA

>member
-1 VRLPFK
+1 MKLPFR

-18 FSLLIVLL
+18 FSFLILLM

-32 GWVSMNRMA
+32 GWMSMTRMA
-41 DQVSETLADAQQ
+41 DRVSETLADAQQ

-99 DFGSHRD
+99 NFSARRD
-106 AMAEQIMRTVAIDTT
+106 VLAEQIVRTVAIDTT

-135 TDLGRLDEAHAEA
+135 TDLGRLDEAHVEA
-148 QRARKMVPGLL
+148 QKARKLVPGLL
-159 EQLTG
+159 EQLTA
-164 LEHSRAQQLAAMSAD
+164 LEHSRARQLASMSAD
-179 LRTQAT
+179 LRSQAM
-185 ARSRLLVI
+185 ARSRILVT
-193 VISVATLL
+193 VIIIATLL
-201 AIMIVIRTGRAVA
+201 ALMIVIRTGRAVG

-219 LVKHAVQLSHGDLQQ
+219 LVRHAIQLSHGDLQQ
-234 RTESEMPGE
+234 RTEGEMPGE
-243 FRTLAEAMNH
+243 FRTLADAMNH
-253 ATVALSRIAAG
+253 ATIALSRIAAG
-264 AARTADEV
+264 AAKTADEV

-363 RSIVEQAAAQV
+363 RTIVEQAAGQV

-380 ASEINKFVISVGRIA
+380 ASEINKFVVSVSRIA

-440 VKMTDS
+440 VKMTES
-446 VTTRVLA
+446 VTTRVQA
-453 TSKAMEQGVTQVGEI
+453 TSKAMEQGVSQVGEI
-468 ERVSHD
+468 ERVSRE

-493 AMVTTAATENARA
+493 ATVTTAATENARA
-506 VDSAAANLSLVARTA
+506 VDSAAANLGLVARTA
-521 ESHATS
+521 ESHATA
-527 AMEVSASTEE
+527 AMQVSASTEE

-557 ALRDLVGELKTDGV
+557 ALKDLVGELKTDGAL
-571 VGTTEMQT
+571 GTTEMQI
-579 PASAAAPAG
+579 PVQAPAVPG
-588 ENEGGAAE
+588 
-596 DETPS
+596 
-601 PHPRFTPPHPQPP
+601 PRLTPPNPRPP
-614 VKKVA
+614 IVKKVA

>member
-1 VRLPFK
+1 MKLPFK

-18 FSLLIVLL
+18 FSFLILLL

-32 GWVSMNRMA
+32 GWISMAQMA
-41 DQVSETLADAQQ
+41 DRVTETLGGAER

-99 DFGSHRD
+99 NFNTRRD
-106 AMAEQIMRTVAIDTT
+106 ALTEQIARTVSIDTT

-126 AAFALSHRL
+126 ASFALSHRL

-148 QRARKMVPGLL
+148 QKARRMVPGLL
-159 EQLTG
+159 QQLTG
-164 LEHSRAQQLAAMSAD
+164 LEHSRAQQLAGISAD
-179 LRTQAT
+179 LRGQAA
-185 ARSRLLVI
+185 ARSRILVS
-193 VISVATLL
+193 VIIVATLL
-201 AIMIVIRTGRAVA
+201 AIMIIIRTGRAVG

-219 LVKHAVQLSHGDLQQ
+219 LVRHAVQLSHGDLQQ
-234 RTESEMPGE
+234 HTEAEMPGE
-243 FRTLAEAMNH
+243 FRTLADAMNH
-253 ATVALSRIAAG
+253 ASIALSRIASG

-272 AQSAADL
+272 AQSASDL

-351 EIDRALKILFDV
+351 DIDRALKILFDV
-363 RSIVEQAAAQV
+363 RTIVEQAAGQV

-380 ASEINKFVISVGRIA
+380 ASEINKFVVSVSRIA

-418 FAVVAGEVRKLADQ
+418 FSVVAGEVRKLADQ

-440 VKMTDS
+440 VKMTRG
-446 VTTRVLA
+446 VTMRVLA

-468 ERVSHD
+468 ERVSRE

-483 AAAER
+483 SAAER

-493 AMVTTAATENARA
+493 ATVTTAATENARA
-506 VDSAAANLSLVARTA
+506 VDSAAANLGLIARTA
-521 ESHATS
+521 ESNATA
-527 AMEVSASTEE
+527 AMQVSASTEE

-550 QLFHGSH
+550 QLFHGSN
-557 ALRDLVGELKTDGV
+557 ALRDLVGELKT
-571 VGTTEMQT
+571 
-579 PASAAAPAG
+579 
-588 ENEGGAAE
+588 
-596 DETPS
+596 ETS
-601 PHPRFTPPHPQPP
+601 GTPPATEAASQKAPGPRLTPPRPQAPLA
-614 VKKVA
+614 KKVA

>member
-1 VRLPFK
+1 MKLPFK

-18 FSLLIVLL
+18 FSFLILLL

-32 GWVSMNRMA
+32 GWISMAQMA
-41 DQVSETLADAQQ
+41 DRVTETLADAQQ

-99 DFGSHRD
+99 NFSSQRNVADQV
-106 AMAEQIMRTVAIDTT
+106 ARTVAIDTT

-126 AAFALSHRL
+126 SSFALSHRL

-148 QRARKMVPGLL
+148 QKARKMVPGLL

-164 LEHSRAQQLAAMSAD
+164 LEHSRAQGLAGMSAD
-179 LRTQAT
+179 LRGQAT
-185 ARSRLLVI
+185 ARSRILVS
-193 VISVATLL
+193 VIIVATLL
-201 AIMIVIRTGRAVA
+201 ALMIVLRTGRAVG
-214 RPLRL
+214 RPLRA

-234 RTESEMPGE
+234 RTEGEMPGE
-243 FRTLAEAMNH
+243 FRTLADAMNH
-253 ATVALSRIAAG
+253 ATIALSRIASG
-264 AARTADEV
+264 AAKTADEV
-272 AQSAADL
+272 AQSASDL
-279 ASASKQISASAGEV
+279 LSASKQISASAGEV

-351 EIDRALKILFDV
+351 DIDRSLKILFDV
-363 RSIVEQAAAQV
+363 RTIVEQAAAQV

-380 ASEINKFVISVGRIA
+380 TSEINKFVVSVSRIA

-440 VKMTDS
+440 VKMTES

-453 TSKAMEQGVTQVGEI
+453 TSKAMEQGVKQVGEI
-468 ERVSHD
+468 EMVSRE
-474 LDSALSTIL
+474 LDSALTTIL

-493 AMVTTAATENARA
+493 SAVTTAATENARA
-506 VDSAAANLSLVARTA
+506 VDSAAANLGLVARTA
-521 ESHATS
+521 ESHATA
-527 AMEVSASTEE
+527 AMQVSASTEE

-557 ALRDLVGELKTDGV
+557 TLRDLVGELKTETPV
-571 VGTTEMQT
+571 TPLTTEVV
-579 PASAAAPAG
+579 
-588 ENEGGAAE
+588 AE
-596 DETPS
+596 ES
-601 PHPRFTPPHPQPP
+601 PHPRLTPPNPRPP
-614 VKKVA
+614 LAKKVA

>member
-1 VRLPFK
+1 VKLTFK
-7 FQTIR
+7 FHTIR
-12 QVLTVG
+12 QVLAVG
-18 FSLLIVLL
+18 FGFLILLM

-32 GWVSMNRMA
+32 GWVSMAQMA
-41 DQVSETLADAQQ
+41 DRVTETLANAQQ

-99 DFGSHRD
+99 TFGADGVVS
-106 AMAEQIMRTVAIDTT
+106 AEQTARTVAIDTT

-126 AAFALSHRL
+126 SSFALSHRL

-148 QRARKMVPGLL
+148 QKARRMVPGLL
-159 EQLTG
+159 EQLTK
-164 LEHSRAQQLAAMSAD
+164 LEHSRAQQLAGMSAD
-179 LRTQAT
+179 LRGQAT
-185 ARSRLLVI
+185 ARSRILV
-193 VISVATLL
+193 SVVMVAMLL
-201 AIMIVIRTGRAVA
+201 AIMIVIRTGRAVG

-219 LVKHAVQLSHGDLQQ
+219 LVRHAVQLSHGDLQQ
-234 RTESEMPGE
+234 RTEGEMPGE
-243 FRTLAEAMNH
+243 FRTLADAMNH
-253 ATVALSRIAAG
+253 ATIALSRIASG
-264 AARTADEV
+264 AAKTADEV
-272 AQSAADL
+272 AQSASDL
-279 ASASKQISASAGEV
+279 LSASKQISASAGEV

-351 EIDRALKILFDV
+351 DIDRALKILFDV
-363 RSIVEQAAAQV
+363 RTIVEQAAGQV

-380 ASEINKFVISVGRIA
+380 ASEINKFVVSVSRIA

-432 TQAAADDV
+432 TQSAADDV
-440 VKMTDS
+440 VKMTES
-446 VTTRVLA
+446 VTTRVQA

-468 ERVSHD
+468 ERVSRE

-493 AMVTTAATENARA
+493 ATVTTAATENARA
-506 VDSAAANLSLVARTA
+506 VDSAAANLGLVARTA
-521 ESHATS
+521 ESHATA
-527 AMEVSASTEE
+527 AMQVSASTEE

-557 ALRDLVGELKTDGV
+557 ALRDLVGELKTDATV
-571 VGTTEMQT
+571 TPLPT
-579 PASAAAPAG
+579 PAVV
-588 ENEGGAAE
+588 AE
-596 DETPS
+596 S
-601 PHPRFTPPHPQPP
+601 PHPRLTPPKPQPP
-614 VKKVA
+614 LAKKVA

>member
-1 VRLPFK
+1 MTLPFK

-12 QVLTVG
+12 QVLAVG
-18 FSLLIVLL
+18 FSFLILLL

-32 GWVSMNRMA
+32 GWLSMNGMA
-41 DQVSETLADAQQ
+41 DRVSATLADAQQ
-53 DAKQASDFSN
+53 EAKEASDFSN

-75 LSDQDAKSD
+75 LSDQDVKSD

-99 DFGSHRD
+99 NFNTRRD
-106 AMAEQIMRTVAIDTT
+106 VLAEQIVRTVAIDTT

-126 AAFALSHRL
+126 ASFALSHRL

-148 QRARKMVPGLL
+148 QTARKMVPGLL

-179 LRTQAT
+179 LRAQAT
-185 ARSRLLVI
+185 ARSRLLVSVI
-193 VISVATLL
+193 VVATLL
-201 AIMIVIRTGRAVA
+201 AMMIVIRTGRAVG

-219 LVKHAVQLSHGDLQQ
+219 LVRHAVQLSHGDLQQ
-234 RTESEMPGE
+234 RTEGEMPGE
-243 FRTLAEAMNH
+243 FRTLADAMNH
-253 ATVALSRIAAG
+253 ATIALSRIASG
-264 AARTADEV
+264 AAKTADEV
-272 AQSAADL
+272 AQSASDL

-363 RSIVEQAAAQV
+363 RTIVEQAAAQV

-380 ASEINKFVISVGRIA
+380 ASEINKFVVSVSRIA

-440 VKMTDS
+440 VKMTES

-468 ERVSHD
+468 ERVSRE

-493 AMVTTAATENARA
+493 ATVTTAATENARA
-506 VDSAAANLSLVARTA
+506 VDSAAANLGLVARTA
-521 ESHATS
+521 ESHATA
-527 AMEVSASTEE
+527 AMQVSASTEE

-557 ALRDLVGELKTDGV
+557 ALRDLVGELKTDTPV
-571 VGTTEMQT
+571 TPPLATE
-579 PASAAAPAG
+579 SAAG
-588 ENEGGAAE
+588 H
-596 DETPS
+596 S
-601 PHPRFTPPHPQPP
+601 PHPRLTPPQPRP
-614 VKKVA
+614 PIAKKVA

>member
-1 VRLPFK
+1 MKLPFK
-7 FQTIR
+7 FKTIR

-18 FSLLIVLL
+18 FSFLILLL

-32 GWVSMNRMA
+32 GWISMAQMA
-41 DQVSETLADAQQ
+41 DRVTETLADAQQ

-99 DFGSHRD
+99 TFSSQRD
-106 AMAEQIMRTVAIDTT
+106 VAEQVTRTVAIDTT

-126 AAFALSHRL
+126 SSFALSHRL

-148 QRARKMVPGLL
+148 QKARKMVPGLL

-164 LEHSRAQQLAAMSAD
+164 LEHSRAQQLAGMSAD
-179 LRTQAT
+179 LRGQAT
-185 ARSRLLVI
+185 ARSRILVS
-193 VISVATLL
+193 VIIVATLL
-201 AIMIVIRTGRAVA
+201 ALMIVIRTGRAVG
-214 RPLRL
+214 RPLRA

-234 RTESEMPGE
+234 RTEGEMPGE
-243 FRTLAEAMNH
+243 FRTLADAMNH
-253 ATVALSRIAAG
+253 ATIALSRIASG
-264 AARTADEV
+264 AAKTADEV
-272 AQSAADL
+272 AQSASDL
-279 ASASKQISASAGEV
+279 LSASKQISASAGEV

-308 AQLRQ
+308 GQLRQ

-328 VGGAQEVHG
+328 VAGAQEVHG

-351 EIDRALKILFDV
+351 DIDRSLKILFDV
-363 RSIVEQAAAQV
+363 RTIVEQAAAQV

-380 ASEINKFVISVGRIA
+380 ASEINKFVVSVSRIA

-440 VKMTDS
+440 VKMTES

-453 TSKAMEQGVTQVGEI
+453 TSKAMEQGVKQVGEI
-468 ERVSHD
+468 EMVSRE
-474 LDSALSTIL
+474 LDSALTTIL

-493 AMVTTAATENARA
+493 SAVTTAATENARA
-506 VDSAAANLSLVARTA
+506 VDSAAANLGLVARTA
-521 ESHATS
+521 ESHATA
-527 AMEVSASTEE
+527 AMQVSASTEE

-557 ALRDLVGELKTDGV
+557 TLRDLVGELKTDTPV
-571 VGTTEMQT
+571 TPLATESVAQD
-579 PASAAAPAG
+579 G
-588 ENEGGAAE
+588 
-596 DETPS
+596 
-601 PHPRFTPPHPQPP
+601 PHPRLTPPNPRPP
-614 VKKVA
+614 LAKKVA

>member
-1 VRLPFK
+1 MKSLYR

-18 FSLLIVLL
+18 FTFLILLLIS
-26 LGAGAV
+26 AGAV
-32 GWVSMNRMA
+32 GWVSMSRMA
-41 DQVSETLADAQQ
+41 DEVSRTLSDAQQ
-53 DAKQASDFSN
+53 DARQASDFSN

-75 LSDQDAKSD
+75 LSDQDSRSD
-84 AEFRRLGWEAHRLHR
+84 ADFRRLGWEAHSLHR
-99 DFGSHRD
+99 NFNSGSD
-106 AMAEQIMRTVAIDTT
+106 AIAEQIGRTVAIDTT

-126 AAFALSHRL
+126 SAFALSHRL
-135 TDLGRLDEAHAEA
+135 TDLGRLDEAHVEA
-148 QRARKMVPGLL
+148 QRARKMVPPLL

-164 LEHSRAQQLAAMSAD
+164 LEHARATQLASMSD
-179 LRTQAT
+179 NLRKQSV
-185 ARSRLLVI
+185 ARSRLLVSVI
-193 VISVATLL
+193 VVATLI
-201 AIMIVIRTGRAVA
+201 AIMIVMRTGRAVG

-219 LVKHAVQLSHGDLQQ
+219 LVRHAVQLSHGDLQQ
-234 RTESEMPGE
+234 RTDADMPGE
-243 FRTLAEAMNH
+243 FRTLADAMNH
-253 ATVALSRIAAG
+253 ASIALSRIVSG
-264 AARTADEV
+264 AATTAEEV
-272 AQSAADL
+272 AQSASDL

-328 VGGAQEVHG
+328 VGGAQEVHS
-337 LASAIEAEAEAKRI
+337 LASSIEAEAHDKRL

-363 RSIVEQAAAQV
+363 RTIVEQAAAQV
-374 RELNTS
+374 RELNTT
-380 ASEINKFVISVGRIA
+380 ATDINKFVVSVSRIA

-418 FAVVAGEVRKLADQ
+418 FGVVASEVRKLADQ

-440 VKMTDS
+440 VKMTET
-446 VTTRVLA
+446 VTTRVAA
-453 TSKAMEQGVTQVGEI
+453 TSKAMEQGVIQVGEI
-468 ERVSHD
+468 ERVSRE

-483 AAAER
+483 SAAER
-488 TRAAA
+488 TRTAASA
-493 AMVTTAATENARA
+493 VTTAATENARA

-543 QMSMAST
+543 QMSLAST

-557 ALRDLVGELKTDGV
+557 VLRDLVGELKT
-571 VGTTEMQT
+571 
-579 PASAAAPAG
+579 AAPV
-588 ENEGGAAE
+588 AAVGSE
-596 DETPS
+596 PVKAIDS
-601 PHPRFTPPHPQPP
+601 GHVPRPIPTPPHPSPQ
-614 VKKVA
+614 VKRVA

>member
-1 VRLPFK
+1 MRLPFK

-18 FSLLIVLL
+18 FSLLILLL

-41 DQVSETLADAQQ
+41 DQVSETLADAQS

-99 DFGSHRD
+99 DFGNHRD
-106 AMAEQIMRTVAIDTT
+106 AMAEQIIRTVAIDTT

-135 TDLGRLDEAHAEA
+135 TDLGRLDEAHTEA
-148 QRARKMVPGLL
+148 QRARKLVPGLL

-164 LEHSRAQQLAAMSAD
+164 LEHSRAQQLASMSAD
-179 LRTQAT
+179 LRSQAT

-579 PASAAAPAG
+579 PASVTATAEAAPA
-588 ENEGGAAE
+588 EGTE
-596 DETPS
+596 PT